1 MYIYLNG
8 EYVKQ
13 EEAKISP
20 LDHGYLYGL
29 GVFET
34 FRTYDG
40 HPFLLDDHLA
50 RLKEALKEL
59 QIDYSPTREDVKSIV
74 DLLLKRNNLEDAYIR
89 FNVSAGVGEVG
100 LQVDV
105 YKDPTVIV
113 FIKPLPK
120 LVEGIEKEAIILE
133 QRRNSPEGATRLKS
147 HHYLNNVI
155 GKREAGGNPTV
166 EGVFL
171 TKEGYLAEGVTS
183 NLFWVKN
190 GKLFTPSVETGI
202 LDGVTRRF
210 ILELATHHGI
220 KSEMGYYQSEEIEV
234 CDEAFITNSVQEIVP
249 LSKINNISL
258 PGNKG
263 IVTIQL
269 QKLYAELRKRLW
281 SRTGLREEVNEYEDY

>member
-13 EEAKISP
+13 EEARISP
-20 LDHGYLYGL
+20 FDHGYLYGL

-50 RLKEALKEL
+50 RLKDALKEL
-59 QIDYSPTREDVKSIV
+59 QIDYSPTRDDINSIL
-74 DLLLKRNNLEDAYIR
+74 DILLKKNGLDDAYIR
-89 FNVSAGVGEVG
+89 FNVSAGIGEVG
-100 LQVDV
+100 LQIEA
-105 YKDPTVIV
+105 YKNPTLIV
-113 FIKPLPK
+113 FMKPLPK

-155 GKREAGGNPTV
+155 GKREVGGNPNV
-166 EGVFL
+166 EGIFL

-183 NLFWVKN
+183 NLFWVKDDI
-190 GKLFTPSVETGI
+190 LFTPSVETGI

-210 ILELATHHGI
+210 IMELANKHGI
-220 KSEMGYYQSEEIEV
+220 QHKIGYYLPQEIET

-249 LSKINNISL
+249 LSKINDISL

-263 IVTIQL
+263 IVTLKL
-269 QKLYAELRKRLW
+269 QKIYAEQRRRLW
-281 SRTGLREEVNEYEDY
+281 SRTGL